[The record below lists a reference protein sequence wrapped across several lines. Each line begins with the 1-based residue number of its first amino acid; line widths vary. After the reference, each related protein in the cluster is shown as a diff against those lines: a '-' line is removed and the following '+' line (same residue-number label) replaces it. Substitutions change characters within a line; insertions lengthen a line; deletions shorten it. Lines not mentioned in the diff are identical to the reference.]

1 MYVHIEKFNRMVQVM
16 NQQHEKSLVLD
27 ADLAR
32 NLVTDLVNL
41 MNQATVVQTDTIDV
55 SMDGG
60 GFDRK

>member
-1 MYVHIEKFNRMVQVM
+1 MVQIM
-16 NQQHEKSLVLD
+16 NQRHEKSIVID

-41 MNQATVVQTDTIDV
+41 MNQATAVQDDTIMV
-55 SMDGG
+55 NMDGG

>member
-1 MYVHIEKFNRMVQVM
+1 MYVHIERFNRMVQVM
-16 NQQHEKSLVLD
+16 NQRHEKSMVLD

-41 MNQATVVQTDTIDV
+41 MNQATAVQTDTIDV

>member
-1 MYVHIEKFNRMVQVM
+1 MYVHIERFNRMVQVM
-16 NQQHEKSLVLD
+16 NQRHEKSMVLD

-41 MNQATVVQTDTIDV
+41 MNQATTVQTETIDV

-60 GFDRK
+60 GFGAK

>member
-1 MYVHIEKFNRMVQVM
+1 MYVHIERFNRMVQVM
-16 NQQHEKSLVLD
+16 NQRHEKSMVLD

-41 MNQATVVQTDTIDV
+41 MNQATAVQTDTIDIN
-55 SMDGG
+55 MDGG